1 MKDGNNPR
9 QASRLDSLGI
19 TGLSFVVDLRCV
31 GCGKQYDPRKI
42 KYMCADCGE
51 NLDVT
56 YDYDKMNDNIRK
68 SEFEQRKGSS
78 SAKYREFLRL
88 LLRFLLDLLLRLQS
102 SHEA

>member
-1 MKDGNNPR
+1 M
-9 QASRLDSLGI
+9 DSLGV

-56 YDYDKMNDNIRK
+56 YDYDKMDDNIRK
-68 SEFEQRKGSS
+68 SGLEQRKGSS
-78 SAKYREFLRL
+78 STKYREFLPI
-88 LLRFLLDLLLRLQS
+88 FDMSKAQS
-102 SHEA
+102 LVEGARKIRS